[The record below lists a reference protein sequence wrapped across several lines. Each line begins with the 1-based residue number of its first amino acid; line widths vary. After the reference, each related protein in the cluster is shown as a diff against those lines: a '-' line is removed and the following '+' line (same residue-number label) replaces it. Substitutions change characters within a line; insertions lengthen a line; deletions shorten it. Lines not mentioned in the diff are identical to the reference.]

1 MPTTMIITNDFPP
14 RVGGIESF
22 VADIVGLLDHDV
34 VVYTSKAEGSV
45 RADEKLGIEVVRS
58 GSVLLPT
65 PASTREAVTIL
76 RRSGASKVVF
86 GAAAPLGLMAR
97 SLRAAGAERIV
108 ALSHGHETWWAS
120 LPGSRWLLRRLAD
133 DVDHLATIS
142 DFTAR
147 RISGAL
153 SAEARSRMIRLA
165 PPVDTEAFRPA
176 DDLSRRQPGERPRA
190 IAVGRLVLQKGW
202 ETLIRAWQVVVDGWP
217 PGQLPPE
224 LIVVGDGPQ
233 RRRLEALVSQLNLA
247 ATVRLVG
254 SLSRDQVGAQL
265 RRADVFALPVRTRL
279 AGLNPEGLGLAF
291 IEAAA
296 CGLPV
301 VVGNSGGAPETVRH
315 GLTGFVVDPH
325 DEVQLAARITRL
337 LSDPVL
343 ARSMGVAG
351 RRYVAG
357 KFGTEGARDTLRTS
371 LGLN

>member
-34 VVYTSKAEGSV
+34 VVYTSQAEGSV
-45 RADEKLGIEVVRS
+45 SADEKLGFEVVRA

-76 RRSGASKVVF
+76 RRSGASRVVF
-86 GAAAPLGLMAR
+86 GAAAPLALMAR
-97 SLRAAGAERIV
+97 SLRSEGAERIV

-142 DFTAR
+142 DFTAG

-176 DDLSRRQPGERPRA
+176 DTRSRRAGERPRA

-202 ETLIRAWQVVVDGWP
+202 ETLIRAWLVLVDGWAAD
-217 PGQLPPE
+217 QHLPE

-233 RRRLEALVSQLNLA
+233 RRRLEALVSQLKLA

-254 SLSRDQVGAQL
+254 SLSREQVAAQL
-265 RRADVFALPVRTRL
+265 RGADVFALPVRTRL

-296 CGLPV
+296 SCLPV
-301 VVGNSGGAPETVRH
+301 IVGNSGGAPETVRH
-315 GLTGFVVDPH
+315 GVTGFVVDPH
-325 DEVQLAARITRL
+325 DERQLAATITRL
-337 LSDPVL
+337 LTDPAL
-343 ARSMGVAG
+343 ARSMGAAG
-351 RRYVAG
+351 RRYVEA
-357 KFGTEGARDTLRTS
+357 KFGTEGARNTLRTS
-371 LGLN
+371 LGLE